1 MNWFIKAQQNIG
13 LEYQQLMEQAKAIE
27 ITGTGQSE
35 NIAIP
40 GSGVTISAYQLLDE
54 VKTRIAPI
62 LIENN
67 VKKID
72 TSPIADASAQGL
84 AISHEP
90 GVIHV
95 DVKKVFDNAKHSLPP
110 TAQMDG
116 IETDP
121 DIVNS
126 LIQQVGSW
134 ILGELLETAAH
145 ESAHVRDYGS
155 AIQSGQPFTSV
166 QEGPAEQFGQ
176 QTRQQQDSVV
186 QPFLRS
192 LPY

>member
-1 MNWFIKAQQNIG
+1 MNWFKTAQQDIG
-13 LEYQQLMEQAKAIE
+13 LEYRQLVEQARAIE

-35 NIAIP
+35 SIAIP
-40 GSGVTISAYQLLDE
+40 GAGTTISAYQLLEE

-90 GVIHV
+90 GVIHI

-145 ESAHVRDYGS
+145 ESRHVLDYTS
-155 AIQSGQPFTSV
+155 AIQEGRPFTSV
-166 QEGPAEQFGQ
+166 QEGPADQFGQ
-176 QTRQQQDSVV
+176 QTRQQQEPSV